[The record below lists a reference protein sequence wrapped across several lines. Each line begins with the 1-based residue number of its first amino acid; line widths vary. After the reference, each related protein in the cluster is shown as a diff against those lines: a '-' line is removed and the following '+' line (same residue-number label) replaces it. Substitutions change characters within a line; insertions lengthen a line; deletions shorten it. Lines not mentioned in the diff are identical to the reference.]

1 MLMAQCAF
9 AQGGGPGT
17 AGARAA
23 GMGQAAATLSDVWA
37 TSNNIAG
44 LGSISQLEIGVA
56 AENRF
61 LTKSLSTATLA
72 AAAPLG
78 RTSSGNVPGR
88 YGVVGVTLQRFGD
101 RLYNE
106 QRVAAGY
113 AYRTGVMS
121 VGARVDVLQVSLE
134 GLGSQRAVAASVGAQ
149 AELLPRRLVFGAFL
163 YNLNQAKLASYED
176 ERVPTVLR
184 AGLSYRPTDKVM
196 LNAEV
201 EKDLDRAAGFRAG
214 LEYQALPALALR
226 AGVLGLSEQLT
237 GGAGLKAG
245 RFLFDYA
252 AAWHASLGLSQFLT
266 VAFRV
271 TAAPAPATPVQP

>member
-1 MLMAQCAF
+1 MAGWAH
-9 AQGGGPGT
+9 AQGSGPGV

-37 TSNNIAG
+37 LSNNVAG
-44 LGSISQLEIGVA
+44 LGSLNRLEIGVA

-61 LTKSLSTATLA
+61 LTRALSTATLA

-78 RTSSGNVPGR
+78 RATADNAAGR
-88 YGVVGVTLQRFGD
+88 YGVVGITFQRFGD
-101 RLYNE
+101 KLYNE

-121 VGARVDVLQVSLE
+121 VGARVDMLQVSLE

-163 YNLNQAKLASYED
+163 YNLNQARLASYED

-184 AGLSYRPTDKVM
+184 AGLSYRPTEKVM

-201 EKDLDRAAGFRAG
+201 EKDLDRGAEFRGG

-226 AGVLGLSEQLT
+226 AGVLGLSEQVT
-237 GGAGLKAG
+237 GGAGLRAG
-245 RFLFDYA
+245 RFRFDYA
-252 AAWHASLGLSQFLT
+252 AAWHSSLGLSQFLT
-266 VAFRV
+266 AAFRLDSPE
-271 TAAPAPATPVQP
+271 AATVPAQP